1 MVVRPVALLMNK
13 WISAALCP
21 SLPVQMHANLQVDV
35 YTNKQT
41 PNSQTLP
48 LLVSFFFLL
57 PTKSAFSMIHSTE
70 LGSQLSN
77 RCRCMCY
84 STKGSPITTH
94 MFCFS
99 SSNSLLVPF
108 PPQHPF
114 SLKPSGDDTVLPSSI
129 SHHLHYLMSI
139 YLRAQ
144 TYASI
149 QEAKRVWMSV
159 NREGVWWEMCVCVC
173 IYRRLG
179 VSTVTGPHIRTKDS
193 SHWRD
198 LS

>member
-1 MVVRPVALLMNK
+1 MVVRPAALSMYK
-13 WISAALCP
+13 WTLAALCP
-21 SLPVQMHANLQVDV
+21 PVQMHANLQVDV

-41 PNSQTLP
+41 PNSPTLP
-48 LLVSFFFLL
+48 LLVSFPPNQHLAWY
-57 PTKSAFSMIHSTE
+57 TARN

-77 RCRCMCY
+77 RCQCMCY

-94 MFCFS
+94 MFCFP

-114 SLKPSGDDTVLPSSI
+114 SLRPSGDDTVLPSSI
-129 SHHLHYLMSI
+129 PHHLHYLMSI
-139 YLRAQ
+139 YLRAH

-159 NREGVWWEMCVCVC
+159 NREGVWWETCVCVC

-179 VSTVTGPHIRTKDS
+179 VSTGSTVTGLHIRTKDS
-193 SHWRD
+193 SNWRD
-198 LS
+198 SS